1 MKRIDCVVG
10 ARPNF
15 MKMAPLLRAIGV
27 RGIADVCL
35 VHTGQH
41 YDREMSDVFLE
52 QLGLHSPDVRLD
64 VRSDTHARQTAR
76 ILERY
81 EDHLLATRPTGV
93 VVVGDVNSTMA
104 CTLAAVKLQVPVAH
118 VEAGLRS
125 GDRSMPEEV
134 NRVVTDAL
142 ADLLL
147 VTEPSGRS
155 NLHREG
161 VDPSRIHLV
170 GNLMIDTLLRELP
183 RARALE
189 TPARFGLGRRGFGL
203 VTLHRPGNVD
213 DPDTLAALTALL
225 VDLSESLPLVFPLH
239 PRTRGRIEAAG
250 LWDDLRTAP
259 GVVLTGPLGYHE
271 NLGLMDAAKVVLTD
285 SGGVQEET
293 SALGT
298 PCLTLRE
305 NTERP
310 ITTTMGTNTLVG
322 NDPAKIRAGVLEVIA
337 GRYKAGAPI
346 PLWDGRAAG
355 RAADVLRT
363 AWRLGA
369 PEPEP
374 AAELALP

>member
-1 MKRIDCVVG
+1 
-10 ARPNF
+10 
-15 MKMAPLLRAIGV
+15 
-27 RGIADVCL
+27 
-35 VHTGQH
+35 
-41 YDREMSDVFLE
+41 
-52 QLGLHSPDVRLD
+52 
-64 VRSDTHARQTAR
+64 
-76 ILERY
+76 
-81 EDHLLATRPTGV
+81 
-93 VVVGDVNSTMA
+93 
-104 CTLAAVKLQVPVAH
+104 
-118 VEAGLRS
+118 
-125 GDRSMPEEV
+125 MPEEV
-134 NRVVTDAL
+134 NRIVTDAL

-147 VTEPSGRS
+147 VTEPSGQS

-225 VDLSESLPLVFPLH
+225 VDLSESLPLVFPVH

-271 NLGLMDAAKVVLTD
+271 NLGLLDAAKVVLTD

-322 NDPAKIRAGVLEVIA
+322 NDSAKIRAGVLEVIA

-355 RAADVLRT
+355 RAADVLRA

-369 PEPEP
+369 PAPEP
-374 AAELALP
+374 AAEPALP